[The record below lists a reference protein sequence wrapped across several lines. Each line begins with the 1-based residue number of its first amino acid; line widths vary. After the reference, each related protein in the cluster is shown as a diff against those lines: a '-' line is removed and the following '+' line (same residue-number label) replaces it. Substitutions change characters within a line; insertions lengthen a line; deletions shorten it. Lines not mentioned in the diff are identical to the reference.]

1 MQIPDGYHDLPPGK
15 IASIVTYLEMHTPP
29 ASLDAAPPNGV
40 TVRRVENPDLAWFR
54 EIFRAVGEK
63 WLWFSRVIM
72 PDEELRA
79 LLNHPSVDLFVLDYN
94 GESKGILEI
103 DRREYPDIELSFFGL
118 TTDMIG
124 RGAGRY
130 LIQYAIR
137 ETFLHKP
144 RRFFL
149 HTCTLDSPQAL
160 GFYRKAG
167 FVPYKLAVEVAP
179 DPRLNGTMPPDAAPQ
194 IPIIS
199 G

>member
-15 IASIVTYLEMHTPP
+15 IASIVTYLEMLTPP
-29 ASLDAAPPNGV
+29 ASLDAPVPDGV
-40 TVRRVENPDLAWFR
+40 AVLRVRNPELAWFR
-54 EIFRAVGEK
+54 GLFRAVGEK

-72 PDEELRA
+72 HDDELRA
-79 LLNHPSVDLFVLDYN
+79 LLNHPSVDLFVLEYN

-103 DRREYPDIELSFFGL
+103 DRREYPDVELSFFGL
-118 TTDMIG
+118 TADFIG

-137 ETFLHKP
+137 EAFVHKP

-160 GFYRKAG
+160 GFYRRAG

-179 DPRLNGTMPPDAAPQ
+179 DPRLNGTMPADAAPQ